1 MRYIPLA
8 TLLFLLSFASS
19 GIAAPTVLFDQGH
32 GQAFTIEQ
40 KGELQLGELAAL
52 FRADG
57 WQVASSSGAVT
68 PQLLQN
74 VDALVISGAF
84 KPFAPAEIEAIA
96 NFVAGGGR
104 LTVMLHI
111 APPLVPLLHRFGVV
125 TANGVVQEG
134 SQSLILDG
142 QALNFKVANLQNHPL
157 NQGLTHFSLYGGWPL
172 LPQGENTLSVASTSP
187 TAWVDLDRDKVLSLN
202 DAVQEFS
209 VLVTG
214 KVDQGEFAVF
224 ADDAIFQ
231 NRFLKGV
238 NVRLAKN
245 LSRWLLQGTKKIGVE
260 I

>member
-8 TLLFLLSFASS
+8 TLLFILSFASFS
-19 GIAAPTVLFDQGH
+19 AAAPTLLFDQGH

-40 KGELQLGELAAL
+40 KGDLHLGELAAL
-52 FRADG
+52 FRIDG
-57 WQVASSSGAVT
+57 WQVASSPGTVT
-68 PQLLQN
+68 PQLLKK

-84 KPFAPAEIEAIA
+84 KPFASAEIEAIA
-96 NFVAGGGR
+96 NFVQAGGR
-104 LTVMLHI
+104 LVVMLHI
-111 APPLVPLLHRFGVV
+111 APPLVPLLHKFGVV

-142 QALNFKVANLQNHPL
+142 QALNFKVANLQKHPL
-157 NQGLTHFSLYGGWPL
+157 NHDLNYFSLYGGWPL
-172 LPQGENTLSVASTSP
+172 LPQGGNVHSVASTSP

-214 KVDQGEFAVF
+214 KVGQGEFAVF

-231 NRFLKGV
+231 NRFLEGE

-245 LSRWLLQGTKKIGVE
+245 LSHWLSQGTKKVGVE

>member
-1 MRYIPLA
+1 MRYILFA
-8 TLLFLLSFASS
+8 TFLFIIPSASLS
-19 GIAAPTVLFDQGH
+19 AATPTLLFDQGH

-40 KGELQLGELAAL
+40 QGALQLGELAAQ

-68 PQLLQN
+68 PQLLQKI
-74 VDALVISGAF
+74 DALVISGPF
-84 KPFAPAEIEAIA
+84 KPFAPVEIEAIV

-104 LTVMLHI
+104 LAVMLHI
-111 APPLVPLLHRFGVV
+111 AQPLLPLLHRFGVV

-134 SQSLILDG
+134 NQALIFDR
-142 QALNFKVANLQNHPL
+142 QALNFTVANLNRHPL
-157 NQGLTHFSLYGGWPL
+157 TQGLTHFSLYGGWPL
-172 LPQGENTLSVASTSP
+172 LPQGEDAHSVASTSP

-209 VLVTG
+209 VLVAG
-214 KVDQGEFAVF
+214 KMGQGEFAVF

-231 NRFLKGV
+231 NRFLKGE
-238 NVRLAKN
+238 NTRLAKN
-245 LSRWLLQGTKKIGVE
+245 LSRWLLQGTKKAGVE